1 MDYTEIFCAVIALLG
16 TLITAVIIPYIKSK
30 TTKDEE
36 ALIKAISKTAVYAAQ
51 QLFSENEEKLKYA
64 MEQIDTALKKKGI
77 KVDSDTVR
85 VQVEAVLKEIKVNA
99 LGGAW

>member
-64 MEQIDTALKKKGI
+64 MEQIDTALKKKCI
-77 KVDSDTVR
+77 KLDSDTVR

>member
-1 MDYTEIFCAVIALLG
+1 MDYTEIFCAAIALLG

-30 TTKDEE
+30 ITKDEE

-51 QLFSENEEKLKYA
+51 QLFIENEDKLNYA
-64 MEQIDTALKKKGI
+64 MEQIKKALKKKGI

-85 VQVEAVLKEIKVNA
+85 TQVEAVLKEIKVNT
-99 LGGAW
+99 LGNAW